1 MLAFTVVWLVA
12 FGVSKVPISNLI
24 NARVCY
30 LSRAALAKQEASVVV
45 WIKSGRTKEQK
56 VIRFLYFICLV
67 EKYLKT
73 A

>member
-24 NARVCY
+24 MNARVCY
-30 LSRAALAKQEASVVV
+30 LSRAVLAKQEASVVV

-56 VIRFLYFICLV
+56 VI
-67 EKYLKT
+67 
-73 A
+73 